1 MYTFIYKILVNAAF
15 VSHSYFEAVHLLYVA
30 MLRCEIFF
38 RTPFYA
44 NIWAV
49 FVKYMLEAEL
59 QLTDLARRTLKQDVF
74 SEFYIGT

>member
-1 MYTFIYKILVNAAF
+1 ML
-15 VSHSYFEAVHLLYVA
+15 LLYPTA
-30 MLRCEIFF
+30 ILKLYIYCI

-49 FVKYMLEAEL
+49 FVKYMLEAEP

>member
-15 VSHSYFEAVHLLYVA
+15 VSHRYSEAVHLLYVA
-30 MLRCEIFF
+30 ILRCEIFF

-49 FVKYMLEAEL
+49 FVKYMLEAEP